1 MLFRSIGSFFTVVG
15 RKAGLMFSTFSNTA
29 WVLLVL
35 SVLLGITIAGFRSD
49 LLARVMDRSLNLG
62 LGLICFGVL
71 VVLATAL
78 NDSGVQ
84 VTGVMLATLL
94 PVLVYLGTRTDDDR
108 ASAELAPPPL
118 DSDDRA
124 RTRRAPDSMRSPA

>member
-1 MLFRSIGSFFTVVG
+1 
-15 RKAGLMFSTFSNTA
+15 MFGTFSNTA

-35 SVLLGITIAGFRSD
+35 SVLIGIAIAGFRSD
-49 LLARVMDRSLNLG
+49 LLTRVVERNPNLRI
-62 LGLICFGVL
+62 GLICFGVL

-94 PVLVYLGTRTDDDR
+94 PVLVYLGTRADD
-108 ASAELAPPPL
+108 E
-118 DSDDRA
+118 RA
-124 RTRRAPDSMRSPA
+124 RAEDPSTDPERPDRDGGLRNLRAPDLERSPA